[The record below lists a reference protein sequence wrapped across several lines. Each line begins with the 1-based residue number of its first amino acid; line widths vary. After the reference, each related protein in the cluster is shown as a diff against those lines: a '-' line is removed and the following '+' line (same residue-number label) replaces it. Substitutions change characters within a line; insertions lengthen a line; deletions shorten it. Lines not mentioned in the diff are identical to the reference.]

1 MKKLWIPL
9 SYGVNDTQAMSE
21 LFERFAK
28 KGWHFDKLYGTG
40 VLFIKG
46 EKQACA
52 YAVDLFSL
60 KRKNN
65 DDEQLQEYYDF
76 CAQSGWEF
84 ADGYDQYQV
93 FKAAEGAEPIPLQSD
108 DEVAFD
114 ILYQQRIREIGHSVY
129 EALSTILLLF
139 LAYCLFPLDFY
150 TDDLFLMIGI
160 LTPVLGCLILL
171 RQAFRYV
178 KMRQVK
184 KAVAQGKPYAFTNH
198 LLSRSIRDFTVL
210 LLCIGFLAGY
220 MLFKYLRHEQLPGTI
235 YYVIAL
241 VNLLL
246 IGRYVKRNGGRTLK
260 PKTYVKIFCISFIG
274 CSLLFGILDHEFA
287 ASSHVEPSRVIRM
300 TNVDEQGK
308 FTKNSSYFV
317 PYQCQY
323 EALENDYQ
331 YRLYVARDLKSS
343 ETLFDELLKETTRGF
358 KDAQS
363 IKAALSRLNDEFT
376 VSGYYLNDEHTD
388 IIVHD
393 NTSIIIIKSNLSFD
407 DPYVIRQ
414 FNEQLS
420 ELDLP

>member
-9 SYGVNDTQAMSE
+9 SYGVNDTQAMRE

-114 ILYQQRIREIGHSVY
+114 ILYQQRIREIGHNVY

-139 LAYCLFPLDFY
+139 LVYCLFPLDFY

-184 KAVAQGKPYAFTNH
+184 KAVAQGEPYIFTNH

-210 LLCIGFLAGY
+210 LLCIGFLI
-220 MLFKYLRHEQLPGTI
+220 K
-235 YYVIAL
+235 
-241 VNLLL
+241 L
-246 IGRYVKRNGGRTLK
+246 IFFTLK
-260 PKTYVKIFCISFIG
+260 GFGKEYAAGIKNGF
-274 CSLLFGILDHEFA
+274 SLCMKPENRSKKVHFKLQHL
-287 ASSHVEPSRVIRM
+287 
-300 TNVDEQGK
+300 
-308 FTKNSSYFV
+308 SSYIV
-317 PYQCQY
+317 I
-323 EALENDYQ
+323 EWE
-331 YRLYVARDLKSS
+331 
-343 ETLFDELLKETTRGF
+343 LFCNLFRFIF
-358 KDAQS
+358 K
-363 IKAALSRLNDEFT
+363 L
-376 VSGYYLNDEHTD
+376 
-388 IIVHD
+388 
-393 NTSIIIIKSNLSFD
+393 
-407 DPYVIRQ
+407 
-414 FNEQLS
+414 
-420 ELDLP
+420 